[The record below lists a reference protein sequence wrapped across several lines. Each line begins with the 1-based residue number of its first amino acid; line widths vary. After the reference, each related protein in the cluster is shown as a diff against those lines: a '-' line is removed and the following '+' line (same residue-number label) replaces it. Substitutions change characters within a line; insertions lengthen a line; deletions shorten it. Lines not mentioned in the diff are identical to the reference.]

1 MRQAEFPT
9 DLLPRENPLPV
20 DSGKIITVP
29 GVRRCGKSSKMEI
42 VINDLLNAGVDRRR
56 MLWVGFDDER
66 IVNCKVD
73 ELHQIIEAYQEMF
86 PDIKM
91 ADVYIYFSMKSNL

>member
-42 VINDLLNAGVDRRR
+42 VINDLLNAGVD
-56 MLWVGFDDER
+56 
-66 IVNCKVD
+66 
-73 ELHQIIEAYQEMF
+73 
-86 PDIKM
+86 
-91 ADVYIYFSMKSNL
+91 